1 MDSNGSCV
9 SAVLLGEHAHQWT
22 PSSRLASQDI
32 RGSIGLVHAHVVLF
46 HVRKPKALVLAESGE
61 LVPGA
66 RIVGLL
72 DRDNTVVHSAT
83 SGACPSGERT
93 EREGDSRE
101 RERVDRRRRLSWCRW
116 RSALAFGAASASMR
130 TSAPC

>member
-32 RGSIGLVHAHVVLF
+32 HGSIGLVHAHVVLF

-61 LVPGA
+61 LVPGT
-66 RIVGLL
+66 RIVGRL
-72 DRDNTVVHSAT
+72 DRDNTVVHNAT

-101 RERVDRRRRLSWCRW
+101 RERADQRQRL
-116 RSALAFGAASASMR
+116 F
-130 TSAPC
+130 

>member
-9 SAVLLGEHAHQWT
+9 STVLLGEHAHQWT

-32 RGSIGLVHAHVVLF
+32 RRSIGLVHAHVILF
-46 HVRKPKALVLAESGE
+46 HVRKPKALVLEESGE

-72 DRDNTVVHSAT
+72 DRDNTVVHNAT

-93 EREGDSRE
+93 ERERE
-101 RERVDRRRRLSWCRW
+101 RADRRRRLSWCR
-116 RSALAFGAASASMR
+116 RRLAPAFGAASASMR